1 MLGASSLKAA
11 SGTWTGATDNTWA
24 GANWSASP
32 VPGTGDTATFNG
44 AGGGHTTIDLVSG
57 VTISNLLFN
66 TGSAA
71 AYTIGNGAVGSQT
84 LTLNN
89 SGGITLN
96 STAASNQLFNAALVL
111 GTDSTAQSYTNFN
124 NSAQTLTFAS
134 SIYGGPSAG
143 SGTAGTKTLVMGGSG
158 NTVISGSLLNGASTA
173 PATTT
178 IALTKLGAGT
188 LTFNGTVDASTLGGG
203 AGGGAYGTVAV
214 NAGTLALDF
223 SNAGPTSDLLN
234 TYTPVSLG
242 GGTLQIIGNAANAST
257 QNLTNGTGTT
267 VNPGFN
273 VITVGPN
280 GGNMSDPL
288 PTLNIGAFT
297 QTAGSQTMFVGPS
310 YNTNYS
316 GGTVTNL
323 AATGT
328 ITTTT
333 LGNQNNLLWP
343 SSRLGVA
350 TVGLYEWA
358 SVVTTPAGSH
368 NILAGSQQA
377 GTFYNQVA
385 AGGTAGNADVN
396 YDLLGNATFNNS
408 KPAYVDTIRFNVPGA
423 FTATT
428 GAGGSGYV
436 FLVGGILVTPNVGP
450 NNTTLANGGEWMA
463 SADTASGN
471 CPIDVYQNNTAGEL
485 FMSVPFYYY
494 SSTARATCYVKGGL
508 GTVDLT
514 GTAGNSGNYGS
525 PYLNEGCTVINN
537 NTQIGRSAS
546 AATLYM
552 NGGTLVASGNTT
564 LDNSGSNPRPV
575 TLLGNGGGLAAEAG
589 YTLTVDGQI
598 GSGANAGQLTIG
610 IPASSA
616 NGGVA
621 GQLPGTGSGTANT
634 TPFFGT
640 GTVKLNNTAGN
651 FYFGG
656 VNIVGGATLNI
667 NGIYALG
674 GANYLGGVTFNNGT
688 LQYAT
693 GTLLGGADIS
703 YGGAGAAV
711 PQTVSFVGNA
721 TIDLNGQTVSYAGS
735 IGNAG
740 SGQLTVTNSGS
751 GGGLFL
757 NGGSTHTGG
766 TVVATNGILGGNGTI
781 VGNVTVNSGGITQ
794 PSSGSGATNTITGS
808 LTYTSGSPTNS
819 ANFNLSSS
827 AVGGPN
833 DQIVLSGNS
842 QTLTCGSATVGI
854 KCGPSL
860 DLVNDYVLFKMTG
873 SSPTISGNFNIAPVW
888 LATPPSGAGNYQ
900 VIKSGNNVV
909 LHYSGSTP
917 PSISASSATPST
929 AVRNQNN
936 VAISVTVAGAGAST
950 ITNVS
955 VNLAPIN
962 GTSASLSLTSGTSA
976 NGTWTGNITVPASS
990 SLGTFTL
997 SATAMDNNGNTAAA
1011 NISLTVNV
1019 ATDTWV
1025 GSGGGNWSA
1034 NADWVNVAGNF
1045 APGLSGDTLI
1055 FAGSSGLTSTMNN
1068 SYSITGLTFTNGA
1081 GSFNIGTSSSTL
1093 TITANGVT
1101 NNSANAEI
1109 LNLPV
1114 LLTNAAQTLNAAA
1127 GSLTLSQT
1135 VNNGGYLL
1143 TVTDGGFNSAV
1154 NGAISGA
1161 GGLTKTGSGTL
1172 TLGGTNSY
1180 TGTTAVNGGTVTVN
1194 ATGVISN
1201 SVSPVIIGNVAGNSI
1216 LNIAG
1221 GSVSA
1226 NDAVNPA
1233 VAIGN
1238 VTNASG
1244 FLFMSS
1250 GSLECGAG
1258 EFHIGQVANG
1268 YGAFDL
1274 SGGTVTIGDV
1284 NTGDAYFVVGGAYGA
1299 SASQGVFNMS
1309 GGTLNDNA
1317 QEVGLG
1323 GITGSIGVL
1332 NISGGTLNGSKGIHV
1347 GERGTG
1353 ILNVSGSAVL
1363 NLTGSTLQFGLNS
1376 SPGVVGTANL
1386 LGGTVTANSVAIGND
1401 GPTSRLNFN
1410 GGTLMAAAGG
1420 TFIPA
1425 VLTSATIYGGG
1436 AFIDDGGNAITIA
1449 QPLLAPAGSGV
1460 SSIPVATG
1468 GAGYLDTPVVTIT
1481 GGGGVGATAVA
1492 TVSGGSVTGITI
1504 TSPGTGYNSA
1514 PTVTLFGGGYNTAAT
1529 LSAATIA
1536 PNVSGGL
1543 TKLDTGTL
1551 TLTGANTY
1559 TNLTTVNS
1567 GTLTLGTGY
1576 SSATAGYEVTNG
1588 ATLDVSSL
1596 SPFTLSANKSLSG
1609 GGTINGSIATSTGV
1623 NIYPGTESPT
1633 IGTVGTLT
1641 FNNNLDLSG
1650 GGTCYFDIAN
1660 SAGSGDDQITVGGT
1674 LTISGG
1680 VLYVNALSGA
1690 NPLDTTADYVLISDS
1705 NGPNVTSLPAL
1716 VWVGTKPSNYGNYT
1730 LQQIGNNIVLHYSPS
1745 LAPMVASVSL
1755 NPSIAVRGQNVIV
1768 AATITP
1774 GSGTIDPSAG
1784 VTVNLTAF
1792 GGSPTSSLILS
1803 NANVYTNTFTVP
1815 ASTAP
1820 GSQTLT
1826 VAVTD
1831 STPLSGSGFS
1841 VLTINA
1847 TTEVWNGLGGGNW
1860 SDNADWLST
1869 LAPGLV
1875 GDALAFAGTSGLT
1888 PSMDTNYSVT
1898 SVTFNSGAGSFNIGT
1913 PGYNL
1918 TLTSGG
1924 VINNSTNE
1932 QNLNVPVYLTTVA
1945 QTINAAAGDLILGQN
1960 LDNGG
1965 NLLTVAGSH
1974 NTTLNGAISDN
1985 GGLTLTGSGILTL
1998 GGSDTY
2004 NGNTTING
2012 GTLTVNSSGGI
2023 STTTGKVVVGNA
2035 AGNSIMNIAGGTVNA
2050 NLAANPAFAIG
2061 NVTNS
2066 SGFLFMSSGSLECGA
2081 GEFHIGQAAGA
2092 YGAFDLSGG
2101 TVTVGDVNAAD
2112 AFFVVG
2118 GAYGNSASEGVFN
2131 MSGGTFND
2139 SAQWLGIANIA
2150 GAIGVANLSGGT
2162 INDSHG
2168 LHVGDRG
2175 TAILN
2180 VSGSAAVNLTGGPL
2194 QFGLAGNTTVGTANL
2209 LGGTVTANS
2218 VGVAGTSTSQLN
2230 FNGGT
2235 LMAAAGSTTFM
2246 QGLTATYV
2254 YSGGA
2259 FLDDGGNAITI
2270 AQPLLA
2276 PTGYGVSSIAVTN
2289 GGSGYLDT
2297 PIVTIAGGTGS
2308 GALAVAQINPT
2319 TGTVTNIL
2327 VVNPGSGYA
2336 SGDTLTVTLFG
2347 GGGSGAGVNTPVLSA
2362 NTSGGLTKLDNGT
2375 LTLTGASTYG
2385 GNTEITN
2392 GILALGTGGSIG
2404 SSTNIHV
2411 WSGATFDVSAISF
2424 TLNSGQTLKG
2434 NGTVNGSVANNG
2446 TIAPGPSSSIGTL
2459 TFNNNLTLNSSGI
2472 TSVKLNETLSP
2483 SNDLINVSGT
2493 LTFGGTLAVAN
2504 LGSALNLGDTFQLFS
2519 EGGTGSFTSI
2529 TGSPGAGLAYSF
2541 NPASGV
2547 LSVVAGPVTPTLQTA
2562 PTASPIIYGQTL
2574 SASILS
2580 GGVVTNASGTTVGG
2594 SFAFTTPSTAPG
2606 AGMASQSVTFTPT
2619 DTVDYNSFTISVSVT
2634 VNKTTPI
2641 LQTAPTATTIT
2652 NGQTLSAST
2661 LSGGA
2666 VTNALGANVTGG
2678 FAFTTP
2684 SATPGVG
2691 TANQPVTFTPVDTT
2705 DYNTLSLSVSV
2716 TVVAPATVTGLKF
2729 TAKPVISGTS
2739 LTISGTNTGAGTFY
2753 LLDSTNVGAQL
2764 KTWTPLWTN
2773 TVGGSS
2779 SFTTNLP
2786 NVVNPALGHQ
2796 FYILSSTNN

>member
-1 MLGASSLKAA
+1 VVL
-11 SGTWTGATDNTWA
+11 
-24 GANWSASP
+24 
-32 VPGTGDTATFNG
+32 
-44 AGGGHTTIDLVSG
+44 
-57 VTISNLLFN
+57 
-66 TGSAA
+66 TGS
-71 AYTIGNGAVGSQT
+71 G
-84 LTLNN
+84 
-89 SGGITLN
+89 
-96 STAASNQLFNAALVL
+96 
-111 GTDSTAQSYTNFN
+111 
-124 NSAQTLTFAS
+124 
-134 SIYGGPSAG
+134 
-143 SGTAGTKTLVMGGSG
+143 
-158 NTVISGSLLNGASTA
+158 
-173 PATTT
+173 
-178 IALTKLGAGT
+178 
-188 LTFNGTVDASTLGGG
+188 
-203 AGGGAYGTVAV
+203 
-214 NAGTLALDF
+214 
-223 SNAGPTSDLLN
+223 
-234 TYTPVSLG
+234 
-242 GGTLQIIGNAANAST
+242 
-257 QNLTNGTGTT
+257 
-267 VNPGFN
+267 
-273 VITVGPN
+273 
-280 GGNMSDPL
+280 
-288 PTLNIGAFT
+288 
-297 QTAGSQTMFVGPS
+297 
-310 YNTNYS
+310 
-316 GGTVTNL
+316 
-323 AATGT
+323 
-328 ITTTT
+328 
-333 LGNQNNLLWP
+333 
-343 SSRLGVA
+343 
-350 TVGLYEWA
+350 
-358 SVVTTPAGSH
+358 
-368 NILAGSQQA
+368 
-377 GTFYNQVA
+377 
-385 AGGTAGNADVN
+385 
-396 YDLLGNATFNNS
+396 
-408 KPAYVDTIRFNVPGA
+408 
-423 FTATT
+423 
-428 GAGGSGYV
+428 
-436 FLVGGILVTPNVGP
+436 
-450 NNTTLANGGEWMA
+450 
-463 SADTASGN
+463 
-471 CPIDVYQNNTAGEL
+471 
-485 FMSVPFYYY
+485 
-494 SSTARATCYVKGGL
+494 
-508 GTVDLT
+508 
-514 GTAGNSGNYGS
+514 GNSGNYGS
-525 PYLNEGCTVINN
+525 PYLNGGCTVINN
-537 NTQIGRSAS
+537 NTQIGRAAS
-546 AATLYM
+546 AATLYL
-552 NGGTLVASGNTT
+552 NGGTLVASGNTA
-564 LDNSGSNPRPV
+564 LDNSGANLRPV

-598 GSGANAGQLTIG
+598 GSGANTGPLVIG
-610 IPASSA
+610 IPPSSA
-616 NGGVA
+616 NGNFA
-621 GQLPGTGSGTANT
+621 GLLPGTGGISSPGLAADTANT
-634 TPFFGT
+634 TPVYGT
-640 GTVKLNNTAGN
+640 GTVKLNNAAGN

-656 VNIVGGATLNI
+656 VTILGGATLNI

-674 GANYLGGVTFNNGT
+674 GANYVGGVTFKNGT

-721 TIDLNGQTVSYAGS
+721 TIDINGQTVSYAGS

-766 TVVATNGILGGNGTI
+766 TVVATNGILGGNGII

-827 AVGGPN
+827 AISGPN

-842 QTLTCGSATVGI
+842 QTLTCGSVTVGI
-854 KCGPSL
+854 KCGPTL
-860 DLVNDYVLFKMTG
+860 DLANDYVLFKMTG

-929 AVRNQNN
+929 AVRNQSN
-936 VAISVTVAGAGAST
+936 VFVSVTVAGAGAST

-962 GTSASLSLTSGTSA
+962 GTSANLSLTSGTSA

-1011 NISLTVNV
+1011 NISLTVN
-1019 ATDTWV
+1019 AITDTWV
-1025 GSGGGNWSA
+1025 GNGSGNWSD
-1034 NADWVNVAGNF
+1034 NADWLNSNGNF
-1045 APGLSGDTLI
+1045 APGLAGDTLV
-1055 FAGSSGLTSTMNN
+1055 FAGTTGLTSTMNN

-1093 TITANGVT
+1093 TITAAGVT
-1101 NNSANAEI
+1101 NNSSSAET
-1109 LNLPV
+1109 LNVPV

-1143 TVTDGGFNSAV
+1143 TVTDGGFNTAV

-1172 TLGGTNSY
+1172 TLRGTNSY

-1194 ATGVISN
+1194 GTGVISN
-1201 SVSPVIIGNVAGNSI
+1201 TVNPVIVGNVAGNAI

-1233 VAIGN
+1233 VALGN
-1238 VTNASG
+1238 VANASG

-1309 GGTLNDNA
+1309 GGTFNDSA

-1323 GITGSIGVL
+1323 GIAGSIGVL

-1386 LGGTVTANSVAIGND
+1386 LGGTVTVNSVAIGND
-1401 GPTSRLNFN
+1401 APTSRLNFN

-1504 TSPGTGYNSA
+1504 TSPGTGYTSA
-1514 PTVTLFGGGYNTAAT
+1514 PTITLFGGGYSSAAT
-1529 LSAATIA
+1529 LSTATIA

-1588 ATLDVSSL
+1588 ATLDVSAL

-1641 FNNNLDLSG
+1641 FNNDLDLSG
-1650 GGTCYFDIAN
+1650 GGTCYFDITN
-1660 SAGSGDDQITVGGT
+1660 SASSGDDQITVGGT

-1690 NPLDTTADYVLISDS
+1690 NPLDTTADYVLISDG

-1792 GGSPTSSLILS
+1792 GGLPTSSLILS

-1815 ASTAP
+1815 ASTAH

-1841 VLTINA
+1841 ALTVNA

-1875 GDALAFAGTSGLT
+1875 GDALVFAGTAGLT

-1898 SVTFNSGAGSFNIGT
+1898 SLAFNSGAGSFNIGT

-1924 VINNSTNE
+1924 VINNSTNA
-1932 QNLNVPVYLTTVA
+1932 QNLNVPMYLTTVA
-1945 QTINAAAGDLILGQN
+1945 QTLNAAVGDLILGQN
-1960 LDNGG
+1960 VDNGG

-1974 NTTLNGAISDN
+1974 NVTINGAISDN
-1985 GGLTLTGSGILTL
+1985 GGLTLIGSGTLTL

-2066 SGFLFMSSGSLECGA
+2066 SGFLFMTNGYLECGA

-2101 TVTVGDVNAAD
+2101 TVTVGDVNASD

-2162 INDSHG
+2162 VNDSHG

-2235 LMAAAGSTTFM
+2235 LMAATGTTTFL
-2246 QGLTATYV
+2246 QGLTASYV

-2259 FLDDGGNAITI
+2259 LIDDGGNAITI

-2276 PTGYGVSSIAVTN
+2276 PTGYGVSAIAVTN

-2308 GALAVAQINPT
+2308 GASAVTQINPT

-2362 NTSGGLTKLDNGT
+2362 NTSGGLTKLDSGT
-2375 LTLTGASTYG
+2375 LTLTGASTYT
-2385 GNTEITN
+2385 GNTTITN
-2392 GILALGTGGSIG
+2392 GTLALGSGGSIG
-2404 SSTNIHV
+2404 NSANINV
-2411 WSGATFDVSAISF
+2411 VSGATFDVSATTF
-2424 TLNSGQTLKG
+2424 TLGLGQTLEG

-2446 TIAPGPSSSIGTL
+2446 TVAPGLVASIGML

-2504 LGSALNLGDTFQLFS
+2504 LGGALNLGDTFQLFS
-2519 EGGTGSFTSI
+2519 EGGTGNFTSI
-2529 TGSPGAGLAYSF
+2529 TGSPGAGLAYIF

-2547 LSVVAGPVTPTLQTA
+2547 LSVVADPVTPILQTA
-2562 PTASPIIYGQTL
+2562 PTATPIIYGQTL
-2574 SASILS
+2574 SASTFS
-2580 GGVVTNASGTTVGG
+2580 GGVVTNASGATVGG

-2606 AGMASQSVTFTPT
+2606 AGTASQSVTFTPT
-2619 DTVDYNSFTISVSVT
+2619 DRVDYNSFTFSVSVT
-2634 VNKTTPI
+2634 VNKATPI
-2641 LQTAPTATTIT
+2641 LQSAPTATTIT
-2652 NGQTLSAST
+2652 NGQALSAST
-2661 LSGGA
+2661 LSGGV

-2691 TANQPVTFTPVDTT
+2691 TANQPVTFTPTDST

-2716 TVVAPATVTGLKF
+2716 TVVAPLAVTGLKF

-2753 LLDSTNVGAQL
+2753 LLDSTNVAAHL
-2764 KTWTPLWTN
+2764 NTWTPVWTN
-2773 TVGGSS
+2773 TAGGSS